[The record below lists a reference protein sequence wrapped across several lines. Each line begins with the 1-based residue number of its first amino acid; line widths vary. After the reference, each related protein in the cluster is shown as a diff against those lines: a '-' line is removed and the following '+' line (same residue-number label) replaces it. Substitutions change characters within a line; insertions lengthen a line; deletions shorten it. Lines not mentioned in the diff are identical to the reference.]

1 MLLDTPSNQV
11 IQPGSYFISP
21 HMPSWAI
28 DIVADQV
35 RWELA
40 WPAIRSIQKSIGAG
54 THSQATKN
62 LIASILENDDTEDYC
77 EGDAEQT
84 APRVNAWDFIGKV
97 CCHAL
102 LARKADQAPISAADV
117 VDGIEEDAWVAACE
131 SRIGAMIA
139 AVQGGVDMGEVIR
152 LAPLPIPAQHTLRQP
167 AQTVTPIPRLAA
179 SGRLPSIIL
188 DGLDGLLLTFVDHVT
203 ATARSPQPFLALGA
217 ALCAVGAAA
226 GRRYC
231 SETNIRTNPMVIA
244 LADSGGGK
252 ERPRECLADLFVQAR
267 MAQFLGGSRIGSS
280 AGLLTAIKDHPVVL
294 FALDE
299 IGHMLGINAGRN
311 AGAHKAEILPLFT
324 ELWSKAGSQYFGTNY
339 GDSKLLPRVILHQP
353 HVVLFGVT
361 VPGVLWKAFGS
372 GALSDGSLARFL
384 VFQTPEDY
392 PDTQRPKLLTMPE
405 QLTDGLRLI
414 AGFGSGNLEG
424 ILPQMDATASQEA
437 LVVPCDTPAESLLDG
452 ISQEEL
458 ALKRK
463 HQGTSQTA
471 FWARLWEH
479 TVRVA
484 MIRAISRSHAAP
496 TIGADD
502 VRWANAL
509 VLHCI
514 ENVLS
519 QVNDHVADTPWEASR
534 KAVAAFIRDATGAV
548 SATELTRGLRQIDAK
563 TRAQIISDLVGSGE
577 VIVTAEQNG
586 GRPSKA
592 YTWHG

>member
-1 MLLDTPSNQV
+1 MPLDCIHHSDHAALAGDYCYLPPGMPADVIKIIQEQADSEADWRRLVSDAPAWPDDLQRIKIARARLTPA
-11 IQPGSYFISP
+11 
-21 HMPSWAI
+21 AI
-28 DIVADQV
+28 DAYVDCDATD
-35 RWELA
+35 A
-40 WPAIRSIQKSIGAG
+40 
-54 THSQATKN
+54 QAT
-62 LIASILENDDTEDYC
+62 E
-77 EGDAEQT
+77 
-84 APRVNAWDFIGKV
+84 P
-97 CCHAL
+97 AL
-102 LARKADQAPISAADV
+102 AQRPQ
-117 VDGIEEDAWVAACE
+117 VA
-131 SRIGAMIA
+131 
-139 AVQGGVDMGEVIR
+139 
-152 LAPLPIPAQHTLRQP
+152 
-167 AQTVTPIPRLAA
+167 
-179 SGRLPSIIL
+179 GRLPTTIL
-188 DGLDGLLLTFVDHVT
+188 DGVDGLLKVFVDHVT

-226 GRRYC
+226 GRRYR

-252 ERPRECLADLFVQAR
+252 ERPRECLADAFVQAG
-267 MAQFLGGSRIGSS
+267 MTEYLGGSRIGSS
-280 AGLLTAIKDHPVVL
+280 AGVLTAVKDHPVVL

-339 GDSKLLPRVILHQP
+339 GDSKLAPKVILHQP

-384 VFQTPEDY
+384 VFQSPEDY

-414 AGFGSGNLEG
+414 AGRGNGNLESV
-424 ILPQMDATASQEA
+424 LPQMDATASQEA
-437 LVVPCDTPAESLLDG
+437 CVVPCDAAAYALLDG
-452 ISQEEL
+452 LSSDEL
-458 ALKRK
+458 ALKRR
-463 HQGTSQTA
+463 HQGTAQTA

-484 MIRAISRSHAAP
+484 MIRAISRDHAAP
-496 TIGADD
+496 MIVADD
-502 VRWANAL
+502 VRWAKAL
-509 VLHCI
+509 VMHCI

-534 KAVAAFIRDATGAV
+534 KAVAAFIRDADRAV
-548 SATELTRGLRQIDAK
+548 SAMELTRGLRQIDAK
-563 TRAQIISDLVGSGE
+563 TRGQIISDLIVSGE
-577 VIVTAEQNG
+577 VVVTAEQSG